1 LEGGI
6 EKKNKFN
13 KKDKKKKQ
21 KNEDQTGKHNI
32 P

>member
-13 KKDKKKKQ
+13 KKDKNKKTKERGPNW
-21 KNEDQTGKHNI
+21 KT
-32 P
+32 